1 MLIIPSI
8 YKYPLPILTSR
19 GISVHSGL
27 AYKPTTRYTSKT
39 KPTRFLE
46 HSGYQYKKRKENNNK
61 KNAATHNNQS
71 GASFHFIT
79 CIKKITADILLFV
92 IGSTILH

>member
-1 MLIIPSI
+1 MLIIPST
-8 YKYPLPILTSR
+8 YKYPLPVLTSS

-27 AYKPTTRYTSKT
+27 AYKSTTRYTSKA

-46 HSGYQYKKRKENNNK
+46 HSGYQYKKEK
-61 KNAATHNNQS
+61 KTKKKYAATHNNQS

-79 CIKKITADILLFV
+79 CIKKITADISLFV